1 MDKDIIFIDCMARLH
16 CQHLKMVKT
25 IKQEQVL

>member
-16 CQHLKMVKT
+16 CQHLKMVD
-25 IKQEQVL
+25 ILDVPN